1 MIRALGGGGGRG
13 IRAVSAQEGVEEAL
27 KRFVVLFRYHFTHVL
42 IGFMSDARARPS
54 QTSFLHRRHFAAQVA
69 NGTGDVVQVWGRERS
84 VQRRLQKLVE
94 TAPSTIT
101 RNLVHLLLT
110 AATRMT
116 RALRYQGADSFA
128 CLANSHTGEWV
139 FLKINP
145 YMQVEHGISIA
156 RPAGRGVR
164 VDTWLYRAGVR
175 GCNIGTDCDSLL
187 AKILARGRDLGEATQ
202 QAVRALRETS
212 VKNED
217 GGVDTDRTVLVGAV
231 AHVHWEEGK

>member
-13 IRAVSAQEGVEEAL
+13 MRVHVEAQTTG
-27 KRFVVLFRYHFTHVL
+27 
-42 IGFMSDARARPS
+42 
-54 QTSFLHRRHFAAQVA
+54 
-69 NGTGDVVQVWGRERS
+69 NGTGGVAQVWERERS
-84 VQRRLQKLVE
+84 AQRRFQKLVE
-94 TAPSTIT
+94 TAPSTAT

-128 CLANSHTGEWV
+128 CLANSHMGEWV
-139 FLKINP
+139 FLDINP
-145 YMQVEHGISIA
+145 YMQVEHGVSIA

-175 GCNIGTDCDSLL
+175 GCNVGTDCDSLL
-187 AKILARGRDLGEATQ
+187 ARILVRGRDLWEATQ

-212 VKNED
+212 VKNEE
-217 GGVDTDRTVLVGAV
+217 GGVDTDRTVFVGAV